1 MIKRN
6 HPLTMNQD
14 SILFSIPLI
23 FPMIRKNSS
32 KRKKKIMKKISYFH
46 FQSCFSKLLFFHL
59 FFQLMSNFLNKWY
72 KLEGKVL

>member
-6 HPLTMNQD
+6 HLLTMNQD

-23 FPMIRKNSS
+23 FPIIRKNSS
-32 KRKKKIMKKISYFH
+32 KKKKIRKKILYFH